1 MVYHLVSWFHWSM
14 MIITYTYFCLYP
26 NTSVHM
32 ELLQHVSNSG
42 NQSHLLKSFLTPSSI
57 APMRGFAGLDWLINT
72 KQRCSKCGDSKG
84 MPTILNIISAIMYYS
99 HIWIKW
105 YRQGVHVTETC
116 CFHATWLRTL
126 FFVAP
131 KLHKFQTLWELHPRS
146 ITAQQHP
153 PSNLSSVTVCHV
165 ESWPKWEG
173 RSTPLQAAVLTLA
186 IFLGLTASEDE
197 MWNFP
202 LLFRSINCEIVRTN
216 STPSPIMTWNWQ
228 MNIIHSTST
237 ITCI

>member
-116 CFHATWLRTL
+116 CFHATGLRTL

-131 KLHKFQTLWELHPRS
+131 KLHKFQNLRELYPRS

-153 PSNLSSVTVCHV
+153 PSNLSSVTVGQV
-165 ESWPKWEG
+165 ESWPKREG

-197 MWNFP
+197 MWNFRCYFAV
-202 LLFRSINCEIVRTN
+202 LIVKLWEQT
-216 STPSPIMTWNWQ
+216 Q
-228 MNIIHSTST
+228 LQAK
-237 ITCI
+237 